1 LPTYKYDGMNF
12 KRINNIT
19 GWIVCLIACTV
30 YIMTMEATG
39 SFWDCGE
46 FVSSC
51 YKLQIPHPPGAP
63 LFVLMGR
70 IFTIPFDPKHAA
82 TGVNLMSALASG
94 FTILF
99 LFWSITHFARKIVM
113 KDAAAMTGEKIF
125 GVMAAGVVGALAY
138 TFSDSFWYSAVEG
151 EVYALS
157 SFFTAVVFWAML
169 KWEQAVDEEQAEG
182 IRGNFTRA
190 DRWIILIFYLMG
202 LSIGVHLLNLLT
214 IPAIVIIYYFKRYK
228 ATMPGTILAFIIGC
242 LITGIVQ
249 KAVIV
254 WSIKGAGAMDILFVN
269 SFGMPFFSGFAFFFI
284 LLGVLM
290 YFGIRLANKN
300 NWNFLKLGLWSVV
313 FMMMGY
319 STYFTTL
326 VRSNANPSV
335 DMFNVDN
342 PVNLVGYLSREQ
354 YGDWPILYGQDFTAQ
369 PIDTDVKETYVK
381 GKDKYEKT
389 GRKVE
394 YVYDAADKHLLPR
407 MWDQSNDQ
415 GHADY
420 YASWMGIGKDKQGE
434 YERKPT
440 MGENMGFFMSYQVNW
455 MYWRYFMWNFAGKQ
469 NDIQGVNM
477 GNVRDGNWKTGI
489 GFYDNIR
496 LGNQDK
502 MPDSMKNNKANNNL
516 YMLPLILG
524 LLGFIYQ
531 LMKDKKDGLIVGL
544 LFFFT
549 GFAIV
554 LYLNQAGNQPRER
567 DYAYVGSFYA
577 FAIWIGLGVL
587 WVKEMLTNLT
597 KNPKISNIV
606 AAAVCTLAVPV
617 LMASQEWDD
626 HDRSKKVLARDL
638 ATDYLESCAPNAIV
652 ISFGDN
658 DTYPLWY
665 AQEVEGV
672 RPDIRV
678 INSSLLGTDWYIN
691 QLRYKLNQSD
701 PVDPIWAP
709 EQIEGANRDY
719 IVNGPIPGVDPNAY
733 MDLYKLMKE
742 YAGSDDPNKMIS
754 LQNGETA
761 NAFPTRFVS
770 VPVDAAF
777 VRSNGTVNAN
787 DSIVNELRFEIP
799 KRTLYKNDAAILN
812 IIASNKWKR
821 PIYFTSPYGNLGFEK
836 YLRMDGLTYRFVPI
850 ENKDVN
856 RMTAVNDEWVKD
868 KMMNKF
874 VFGNADKPGLYYDEE
889 NRRHLNSIRGAYAQA
904 AISLASN
911 NKMEDAKKMLQK
923 CDKMMLDENFAYGMV
938 SRYQQHNDISRQFLL
953 AAYLAGDTVLA
964 EKVTKSLKKDL
975 EQQMA
980 YYNSLDENKA
990 DNLQRTEID
999 QASNLLK
1006 IIQSYEA
1013 QFKNPKPAAPNVELP
1028 QQPVSPPAAPKKD
1041 TGKKSG

>member
-1 LPTYKYDGMNF
+1 MDF

-19 GWIVCLIACTV
+19 GWLICLIACTV

-63 LFVLMGR
+63 LFVLLGR

-99 LFWSITHFARKIVM
+99 LFWSITHFARKIVQ
-113 KDAAAMTGEKIF
+113 KDGTELTNDKIF
-125 GVMAAGVVGALAY
+125 GIITAGVVGALAY

-169 KWEQAVDEEQAEG
+169 KWEQDVDNEQKAG

-228 ATMPGTILAFIIGC
+228 SSNWGTFIAFALGC
-242 LITGIVQ
+242 IITGIVQ
-249 KAVIV
+249 KVVIV
-254 WSIKGAGAMDILFVN
+254 WSIKGAGMFDIWFVN
-269 SFGMPFFSGFAFFFI
+269 SFGLPFFSGFAFFFI
-284 LLGVLM
+284 FIGALV
-290 YFGIRLANKN
+290 YFGIRYATKK
-300 NWNFLKLGLWSVV
+300 NWNFLKLGLWSAV
-313 FMMMGY
+313 FMLLGY

-326 VRSNANPSV
+326 IRSNADPSV

-369 PIDTDVKETYVK
+369 PVDLKVTETYVK
-381 GKDKYEKT
+381 GKDRYELNGKKT
-389 GRKVE
+389 D
-394 YVYDAADKHLLPR
+394 YVYDETEKHFFPR

-420 YASWMGIGKDKQGE
+420 YAQWMGIGKDKQGV
-434 YERKPT
+434 YERPPT
-440 MGENMGFFMSYQVNW
+440 MAENISFFVSYQVNW

-469 NDIQGVNM
+469 NDLQGVDM

-489 GFYDNIR
+489 GFYDKAR
-496 LGNQDK
+496 LGDSNKKGSEDSLI
-502 MPDSMKNNKANNNL
+502 PDSIKNNKANNSL
-516 YMLPLILG
+516 YMLPFLLG
-524 LLGFIYQ
+524 LLGFIYHI
-531 LMKDKKDGLIVGL
+531 MRDKKDALVVGL

-549 GFAIV
+549 GMAIV
-554 LYLNQAGNQPRER
+554 VYLNQAGNQPRER

-587 WVKEMLTNLT
+587 WVKELLSGFI
-597 KNPKISNIV
+597 KNSMV
-606 AAAVCTLAVPV
+606 ANAVTAAVCILAVPV

-626 HDRSKKVLARDL
+626 HDRSQKVLARDL

-665 AQEVEGV
+665 AQEVEGIRRDV
-672 RPDIRV
+672 RV

-691 QLRYKLNQSD
+691 QLRYKINDSD
-701 PVDPIWAP
+701 PIDAIWSP
-709 EQIEGANRDY
+709 EQIEGARRDY
-719 IVNGPIPGVDPNAY
+719 IVNERVPGVDPNGY

-742 YAGSDDPNKMIS
+742 YAGSEDQSRMVQMRSGDYV
-754 LQNGETA
+754 
-761 NAFPTRFVS
+761 NAFPTRFVT
-770 VPVDAAF
+770 VPVDTVQ
-777 VRSNGTVNAN
+777 VRKDGVVNAN
-787 DSIVNELRFEIP
+787 DSVLSELRFEIP

-812 IIASNKWKR
+812 IIAANNWKR
-821 PIYFTSPYGNLGFEK
+821 PIYFTSKYDNLGFGR
-836 YLRMDGLTYRFVPI
+836 YLRQDGLTYRLVPVQDD
-850 ENKDVN
+850 DVN
-856 RMTAVNDEWVKD
+856 NERVYKV
-868 KMMNKF
+868 MMEKF
-874 VFGNADKPGLYYDEE
+874 VFGNANKPGVYYDEE
-889 NRRHLNSIRGAYAQA
+889 NRRHLISIRMAYANA
-904 AISLASN
+904 AISLATQG
-911 NKMEDAKKMLQK
+911 KKDEAKKMLER
-923 CDKMMLDENFAYGMV
+923 CDGMMLQENFPYGMV
-938 SRYQQHNDISRQFLL
+938 SRGQQHNEISKQMLV

-964 EKVTKSLKKDL
+964 DKITKSLRNDL
-975 EQQMA
+975 QQQRR
-980 YYNSLDENKA
+980 YYASLEGSKA
-990 DNLQRTEID
+990 DNLRYDDAQAKRLLEVIQAIETE
-999 QASNLLK
+999 
-1006 IIQSYEA
+1006 
-1013 QFKNPKPAAPNVELP
+1013 FKTPKPATLPNKEAG
-1028 QQPVSPPAAPKKD
+1028 PVIGSPAAPAKAPD
-1041 TGKKSG
+1041 SPGK